1 MVTSTA
7 CLKASMSNS
16 SSALRNFM
24 RFRDAKLQAESSR
37 YIYSE
42 HGLEELMRAVLEL
55 VCHLLIMV
63 SYCMPGSPQIQVDSA
78 IMRSRSL
85 PLKESWALPPF
96 RVLVARGRRF
106 GPAAW
111 TRSSRGWEGLR
122 FWIGRGP

>member
-16 SSALRNFM
+16 LSLLRYFM
-24 RFRDAKLQAESSR
+24 RLSEAKLQAESSK

-42 HGLEELMRAVLEL
+42 QGFEELIRAVLLE

-78 IMRSRSL
+78 IMRKMSL
-85 PLKESWALPPF
+85 AWKVSTGAPSLRALVVQVPLLAAACINSSDTRTEWLAFWNCTES
-96 RVLVARGRRF
+96 
-106 GPAAW
+106 
-111 TRSSRGWEGLR
+111 
-122 FWIGRGP
+122 